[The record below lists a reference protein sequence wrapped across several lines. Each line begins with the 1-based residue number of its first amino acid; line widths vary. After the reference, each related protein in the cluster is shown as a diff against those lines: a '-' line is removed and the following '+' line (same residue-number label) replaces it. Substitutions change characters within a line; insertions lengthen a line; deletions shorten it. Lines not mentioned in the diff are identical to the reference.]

1 MRRGCGRLVLGELL
15 LFFFFFSTFVLWSTS
30 CFRRDSLLSSS
41 SSSIG
46 AQNPTAAVRES
57 RKLLS
62 WVSSDDKE
70 SFLRLT
76 RSERVKRMRER
87 SLKRGKEQLHLHT
100 KHDQLKDVL
109 MRFGGEGIVCV
120 HGNVVFGYLENVRY
134 ECICHE
140 GWSGMQCDV
149 DAIPSCDRS
158 MHCGDIVSN
167 KVRHNHKNKLM
178 SISNCDCALQCVDY
192 LQKAAR
198 KIGVKNDPYLESAAE
213 KRHKIV
219 CADKTEEHNF
229 FAYIVADAIVDYSKR
244 NSAKVSISRGEALG
258 IITDL
263 PPLNERD
270 LNICEV
276 GCSGSG
282 KCLHYECSCEEE
294 KYGQFCQFDKEI
306 MDRKREELM
315 SNVREEKNNA
325 TLSIAIL
332 PLAGYLKRFNLGRYN
347 DFGVHGSIHHAW
359 DSIIRDLDV
368 QTVVLH
374 NDVRS
379 VKEST
384 ILLVPL
390 SPVDGYGAV
399 GQDEFFEIERVFQ
412 LVRRSGKFDIN
423 SNGSKITPYVLWF
436 DDRDR
441 GMCTDINGV
450 HNFRNI
456 RTTKDIAITLHGGW
470 RSGSMKACFD
480 PEKDIV
486 IPSGIDSV
494 NNFQNIADPYLGK
507 TDPEFT
513 RFDEKT
519 KTGPLLYFRGTTKPD
534 SKCSGELYFTNWGY
548 CINTYAQGAR
558 AWIAET
564 YSKTNSFWINK
575 EDIPTGGKE
584 HFEFMSKSKFC
595 LVSGGGGFDSRLLES
610 VIRGCVPLL
619 TQNNVSLPFEMVLDY
634 SKFSIHAN
642 HDSLKRLPK
651 ILTKAVVS
659 GRYREMLANLRMVR
673 EAFASNAYM
682 KEGVNDDS
690 RTFTIKN
697 GAHSHLMF
705 AIALRTST
713 ILPAPIVEDLC
724 KLYYKNPYK
733 VDAYEILLPEPQSM
747 LRRPCEVNS
756 TESKSK
762 THDVDRLKEEMDDD
776 RSVQDLAENGQELYD
791 QIYEDLEPFQNLG
804 GISLEMTEKALS
816 SYTIQQ
822 RQGFGFAWFNK
833 NLWYITQKPSQ
844 KLHGHH
850 YRLFYTYLRD
860 FCAVFNDTEAKDI
873 PPFEVAVS
881 TEDYNK
887 PHRFPKFLPV
897 LCYNKYE
904 GDENGCILHP
914 GFGFRFR
921 DIDEK
926 IYDKMDKFDSLY
938 PWREKRE
945 TLFGRFS
952 PYSRE
957 GPHSKTRERKV
968 FVEYSKNF
976 TDLMD
981 VVTEG
986 KLRSPLDQMKYKY
999 ILHLD
1004 GVAHSFQLEEKLG
1017 MNSVVFSEKIL
1028 FQTYFS
1034 KLLSPYRD
1042 FMTFWNREND
1052 DSPEDIQ
1059 SGLKYAKT
1067 HDERMR
1073 RIARNGNA
1081 FARKFLVK
1089 ASRNAYYK
1097 ELFRSLSKLLK
1108 YEITQRKGALRVCCD
1123 GNCGKDDLDVNIDM
1137 WKPQEESEEEKPE
1150 ESIKPRV
1157 SPEAA
1162 QKNDDN
1168 VEKSI
1173 DSVEGDRP
1181 DPLPWIISR
1190 SLNNANASQIW
1201 CSSSDGNNC
1210 ELRWERKIS
1219 DSCCTP
1225 LETIEEDRKGE
1236 KVVIPQGFRAR
1247 EKWGCQ
1253 DSSCHPDRGVHAE
1266 PVYDFDVSE
1275 SFDEWRKEPSHS
1287 RFAVCIAGQIRS
1299 LKRRFVLDNFK
1310 VALSYRVHP
1319 DIFMQISSEERDRF
1333 YHSAGAADVH
1343 YIMHKLKPVHVRL
1356 ASDTDLELEMMEN
1369 DRERKRG
1376 YIGTRWRSCLARM
1389 QEAEEKRGEK
1399 YEWIFRLRPDML
1411 WPCILP
1417 RNSKWPNVNDRK
1429 LVYFASNE
1437 AAVATRTALEP
1448 LLDMN
1453 MKREEE
1459 SEEYLIEGQNLR
1471 TQTPYLVSYII
1482 KKNVTVMEW
1491 PKPPSMLL
1499 DCSVSYNVCEFE
1511 RVKKVYEMKQECDAL
1526 EIKIES
1532 DLAHLDGTLT

>member
-1 MRRGCGRLVLGELL
+1 MRRGCGRLVVELL
-15 LFFFFFSTFVLWSTS
+15 LLLSFFFSTFVLWSAS
-30 CFRRDSLLSSS
+30 SFCRDSLLSSS
-41 SSSIG
+41 SSPE
-46 AQNPTAAVRES
+46 AQNPMTAVRES

-62 WVSSDDKE
+62 RFISDDEE
-70 SFLRLT
+70 SLLPRN
-76 RSERVKRMRER
+76 ERVKRLRER
-87 SLKRGKEQLHLHT
+87 NSKRGKEHLHT
-100 KHDQLKDVL
+100 KHDQLKDAVMGL
-109 MRFGGEGIVCV
+109 GSEGIVCV

-140 GWSGMQCDV
+140 GWIGTRCDV

-158 MHCGDIVSN
+158 LHCGDIVSN
-167 KVRHNHKNKLM
+167 RVVVHNHEDKLM

-192 LQKAAR
+192 LQKAA
-198 KIGVKNDPYLESAAE
+198 KNIGVKDDPYLESAAE

-219 CADKTEEHNF
+219 CAEKTEEQNF
-229 FAYIVADAIVDYSKR
+229 FAYIVADAIADYSKR
-244 NSAKVSISRGEALG
+244 NTAKVSISKDEALG
-258 IITDL
+258 MISDL
-263 PPLNERD
+263 LPLSEPE
-270 LNICEV
+270 LSKCEV

-282 KCLHYECSCEEE
+282 KCTHYECSCEEE

-315 SNVREEKNNA
+315 SNVREKNNNA

-347 DFGVHGSIHHAW
+347 DFGVHAGIHHAW

-368 QTVVLH
+368 QTVLLH
-374 NDVRS
+374 NDVHS
-379 VKEST
+379 VKESS
-384 ILLVPL
+384 IYLVPL
-390 SPVDGYGAV
+390 SSVDAYGAV
-399 GQDEFFEIERVFQ
+399 GQDQFLNFKRVFQ
-412 LVRRSGKFDIN
+412 LVRRSGKFDVN
-423 SNGSKITPYVLWF
+423 SDGRKISPYVLWF

-441 GMCTDINGV
+441 GFCADRDSI

-456 RTTKDIAITLHGGW
+456 RTTKDIAITLHGLW
-470 RSGSMKACFD
+470 RSEGYTKVCFD

-486 IPSGIDSV
+486 IPSGFDRVNMYDS
-494 NNFQNIADPYLGK
+494 YLG
-507 TDPEFT
+507 TSDPEFT

-519 KTGPLLYFRGTTKPD
+519 KTGPLLFFRGSTKPD
-534 SKCSGELYFTNWGY
+534 SKCSKELYFTNWEY

-564 YSKTNSFWINK
+564 YSKTDSFWINK
-575 EDIPTGGKE
+575 EDIHVGGKE
-584 HFEFMSKSKFC
+584 NFEFMSKSKFC
-595 LVSGGGGFDSRLLES
+595 LVAGGGGFDSRLLDS
-610 VIRGCVPLL
+610 IIRGCVPLL
-619 TQNNVSLPFEMVLDY
+619 TQINVSMPFEMVLDY

-642 HDSLKRLPK
+642 HDALKRLPEV
-651 ILTKAVVS
+651 LTEVAVS
-659 GRYREMLANLRMVR
+659 KRYREMLANLRIVR
-673 EAFASNAYM
+673 EAFASNVYM
-682 KEGVNDDS
+682 KEGLNDDS

-697 GAHSHLMF
+697 GAYNHLMF
-705 AIALRTST
+705 AIALRTGT
-713 ILPAPIVEDLC
+713 LLPASIAEDLC

-733 VDAYEILLPEPQSM
+733 VDAYGILLPEAQTM
-747 LRRPCEVNS
+747 LRGSCEVNS
-756 TESKSK
+756 IDSKK
-762 THDVDRLKEEMDDD
+762 MMDDVDKFNEEIDDN
-776 RSVQDLAENGQELYD
+776 RGVQDLAENGRKLHD

-804 GISLEMTEKALS
+804 GISLEMTEKALV

-822 RQGFGFAWFNK
+822 RQGFGIAWFNK
-833 NLWYITQKPSQ
+833 DLWFITQKPSQ

-860 FCAVFNDTEAKDI
+860 FCDVFNDTEAKDI

-887 PHRFPKFLPV
+887 PQRFPEFLPV
-897 LCYNKYE
+897 LCFNKYE
-904 GDENGCILHP
+904 GDKNGCILHP
-914 GFGFRFR
+914 GFGFRYR
-921 DIDEK
+921 EIDEK

-938 PWREKRE
+938 PWKEKKE

-968 FVEYSKNF
+968 FVDYSRNF

-981 VVTEG
+981 IGTEG
-986 KLRSPLDQMKYKY
+986 KLSSPLDQMKYKY

-1017 MNSVVFSEKIL
+1017 MNSVVFSEKLL

-1034 KLLSPYRD
+1034 KLLSPYGD

-1059 SGLKYAKT
+1059 NGLKYAKT

-1073 RIARNGNA
+1073 QIAKNGNA

-1097 ELFRSLSKLLK
+1097 ELFRSLSKILK
-1108 YEITQRKGALRVCCD
+1108 YEITKREGALRVCCD

-1137 WKPQEESEEEKPE
+1137 WKPQEESKEVKLDET
-1150 ESIKPRV
+1150 IKPRV
-1157 SPEAA
+1157 SPEVA

-1168 VEKSI
+1168 FEENP
-1173 DSVEGDRP
+1173 DNDEDRP

-1190 SLNNANASQIW
+1190 SISDKKEVW

-1210 ELRWERKIS
+1210 QLQWERKVS
-1219 DSCCTP
+1219 DTCCTP
-1225 LETIEEDRKGE
+1225 LETIQEDRKGE
-1236 KVVIPQGFRAR
+1236 KVVIPQGFHAR

-1266 PVYDFDVSE
+1266 PVYDFEVAE
-1275 SFDEWRKEPSHS
+1275 SFSEWRKEPSHS
-1287 RFAVCIAGQIRS
+1287 RFAICIAGQIRS
-1299 LKRRFVLDNFK
+1299 LKRRFLLDNFK
-1310 VALSYRVHP
+1310 HAVSHSVHP

-1333 YHSAGAADVH
+1333 YHSAGEADVH
-1343 YIMHKLKPVHVRL
+1343 YIMHKLKPVHMRL
-1356 ASDTDLELEMMEN
+1356 ASDTELQLEMMEN
-1369 DRERKRG
+1369 DRERNRG
-1376 YIGTRWRSCLARM
+1376 YIGTRWRGCLARI
-1389 QEAEEKRGEK
+1389 QEAEEKRGKK

-1417 RNSKWPNVNDRK
+1417 RNSEWPKVNDRK
-1429 LVYFASNE
+1429 VVYLASNE
-1437 AAVATRTALEP
+1437 AAIATRTALEP

-1459 SEEYLIEGQNLR
+1459 SETYLVEGQNFR
-1471 TQTPYLVSYII
+1471 TQTPYLVSYMIN
-1482 KKNVTVMEW
+1482 KNVTVMEW
-1491 PKPPSMLL
+1491 PKSPSMLL
-1499 DCSVSYNVCEFE
+1499 DCTVSYRECQFK
-1511 RVKKVYEMKQECDAL
+1511 RVKEIYEIKQECDAL
-1526 EIKIES
+1526 KIKVES
-1532 DLAHLDGTLT
+1532 DFAYLDGMRA